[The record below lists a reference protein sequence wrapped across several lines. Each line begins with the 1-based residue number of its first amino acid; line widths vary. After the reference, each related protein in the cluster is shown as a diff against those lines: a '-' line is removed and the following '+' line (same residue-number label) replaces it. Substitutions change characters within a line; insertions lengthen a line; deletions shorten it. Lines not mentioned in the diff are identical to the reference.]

1 MWAARSCQEKVL
13 RRAAILLDWYIEFL
27 VLAMPVNR
35 AGPAGAP
42 SLPILMLPFV
52 ELVLCS
58 VPGTTSIDVLS
69 FDSHRIPRW

>member
-1 MWAARSCQEKVL
+1 MAQSCEEKVL
-13 RRAAILLDWYIEFL
+13 RRAAVLLDWYIEFL

-42 SLPILMLPFV
+42 SLLPFV

-58 VPGTTSIDVLS
+58 VPGTTFIDDLS
-69 FDSHRIPRW
+69 FDSHKIPRVVSGS